1 MEYMHFSFIKKE
13 SNFNTLSG
21 DKQRAIETQVNIAV
35 EAHRLSKYYGKAMS
49 NEQIRQNFFD
59 MLCDVYSNK
68 SEEELKK
75 YVILDSKALYYYP
88 LTKDRY
94 EYYEKLAKEKAE
106 RMDKNI
112 QFFTK
117 DRFSN
122 FSK

>member
-1 MEYMHFSFIKKE
+1 MKYMHFSFIKKE

-21 DKQRAIETQVNIAV
+21 DKQRAIETQLNIVVVAFI
-35 EAHRLSKYYGKAMS
+35 LSKYYGKAMS
-49 NEQIRQNFFD
+49 NEQARQNFFD
-59 MLCDVYSNK
+59 TLCDIYSNK

-106 RMDKNI
+106 RMDKNM

-117 DRFSN
+117 DHFKD

>member
-1 MEYMHFSFIKKE
+1 MEYMHFSFTKKE
-13 SNFNTLSG
+13 SNFNNLSG

-49 NEQIRQNFFD
+49 NEQTRQNFFD

-94 EYYEKLAKEKAE
+94 AYYDRLAEEKAK

-112 QFFTK
+112 FIQTR
-117 DRFSN
+117 DHFSS

>member
-1 MEYMHFSFIKKE
+1 MKYMHFSFIKKE
-13 SNFNTLSG
+13 SNFNILSG
-21 DKQRAIETQVNIAV
+21 DKQRAIEMQANIVV
-35 EAHRLSKYYGKAMS
+35 EARRLSKYYGKAML
-49 NEQIRQNFFD
+49 NEQTRQNFFD
-59 MLCDVYSNK
+59 TLCDIYSNK

-106 RMDKNI
+106 RMDKNM

-117 DRFSN
+117 DHFKD

>member
-21 DKQRAIETQVNIAV
+21 DKQRAIETQANIAV
-35 EAHRLSKYYGKAMS
+35 EAHRLSKYYGKTMFDK
-49 NEQIRQNFFD
+49 EIRQKFFD
-59 MLCDVYSNK
+59 MLCDIYANK
-68 SEEELKK
+68 PEKEIKK
-75 YVILDSKALYYYP
+75 YIILDSKALYYYP

-106 RMDKNI
+106 KMDKNI

-117 DRFSN
+117 NHFSS

>member
-13 SNFNTLSG
+13 SNFNNLSG

-35 EAHRLSKYYGKAMS
+35 EARRLSKYYGKAMS
-49 NEQIRQNFFD
+49 DEQTRQNFFD
-59 MLCDVYSNK
+59 TLCDVYSNK

-94 EYYEKLAKEKAE
+94 AYYDRLAEEKAKI
-106 RMDKNI
+106 MDRNVFI
-112 QFFTK
+112 QTR
-117 DRFSN
+117 DHFSS

>member
-49 NEQIRQNFFD
+49 NEQTRQNFFD

-106 RMDKNI
+106 KMDKNI

-117 DRFSN
+117 DHFSS

>member
-13 SNFNTLSG
+13 SNFNNLSG

-49 NEQIRQNFFD
+49 NEQTRQNFFD

-94 EYYEKLAKEKAE
+94 AYYDRLAEEKAK

-112 QFFTK
+112 FIQTR
-117 DRFSN
+117 DHFSS